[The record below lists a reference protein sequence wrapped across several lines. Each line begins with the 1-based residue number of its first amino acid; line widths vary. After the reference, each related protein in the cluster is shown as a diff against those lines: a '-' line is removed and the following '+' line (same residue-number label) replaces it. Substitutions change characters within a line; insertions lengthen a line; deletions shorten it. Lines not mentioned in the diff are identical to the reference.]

1 MNDSH
6 MMRGGPMMMPGGQIM
21 GAQAGPPYPGGPQVM
36 PQHMI
41 SNQQQMGY
49 SASYGGQRMPPYMAQ
64 QMQGGGGGG
73 QMQMH
78 GAGQI
83 RGGQMAT
90 GPMRMGMG
98 MNMNMPMNHQQMM
111 QARGARPPMNL
122 PTGARPMMQQGMYQ
136 GNNMMGQ
143 AGQQW
148 NNSGYNSPQQYVQ
161 SPYHSPQ
168 MPGGASAAPG
178 GPMQRFP
185 SGGPPPQAGP
195 PQRPIGNPKQAL
207 QDMLRARHTDPQFSA
222 NSNFMPPGR
231 TSFPMRPSMAR
242 MPTQSAMYGSNSSS
256 GNQPGGQQFMGNSGN
271 NSQYG
276 NFQGQGQGQG
286 QNQYAYNM
294 MQGQQ
299 RPPGYGQ
306 MAMRPQGGQ
315 PQQYPMRG
323 PGPAGYIQGQVQG
336 GYRAQMQ
343 SGGMNQQNM
352 MRMQNPQLMAQLQR
366 GPAGNMNQ
374 QQQQSMGGYGG
385 PPPPPQQQQQN

>member
-1 MNDSH
+1 
-6 MMRGGPMMMPGGQIM
+6 
-21 GAQAGPPYPGGPQVM
+21 
-36 PQHMI
+36 
-41 SNQQQMGY
+41 
-49 SASYGGQRMPPYMAQ
+49 
-64 QMQGGGGGG
+64 
-73 QMQMH
+73 
-78 GAGQI
+78 
-83 RGGQMAT
+83 
-90 GPMRMGMG
+90 

-242 MPTQSAMYGSNSSS
+242 MPTQSAMYGSNSA
-256 GNQPGGQQFMGNSGN
+256 NQPPPGQFMNNSGN
-271 NSQYG
+271 TPGQYG
-276 NFQGQGQGQG
+276 NFQGQSQGQT
-286 QNQYAYNM
+286 QYPYNM
-294 MQGQQ
+294 MQQGQQGQ

-306 MAMRPQGGQ
+306 MQGMRAQGQ
-315 PQQYPMRG
+315 QQYPMGAQRG
-323 PGPAGYIQGQVQG
+323 PNPPGGPAYIQGQVQG
-336 GYRAQMQ
+336 GYRPQMNQ
-343 SGGMNQQNM
+343 QQQQQNM

-366 GPAGNMNQ
+366 GPGNMNQ
-374 QQQQSMGGYGG
+374 QQAMGGYGG
-385 PPPPPQQQQQN
+385 PPPQQQNRYQ